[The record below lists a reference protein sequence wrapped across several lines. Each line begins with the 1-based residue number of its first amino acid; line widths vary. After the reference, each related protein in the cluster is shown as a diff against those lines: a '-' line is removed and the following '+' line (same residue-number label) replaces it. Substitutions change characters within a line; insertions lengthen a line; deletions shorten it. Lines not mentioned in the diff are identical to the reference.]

1 MIIGIGA
8 DLCEISRMAALLSDT
23 VFLKRYFND
32 AEQVYILSRGVF
44 AAASMA
50 GSFAAKEAFA
60 KALGS
65 GFEGVKP
72 EEIVILH
79 RANSAPYFDLRGGAL
94 AASDARGVKAKHLSI
109 THEAGIAMAV
119 AVLEG
124 D

>member
-23 VFLKRYFND
+23 AFLKRYFD
-32 AEQVYILSRGVF
+32 EAEQTYILSKGVF

-50 GSFAAKEAFA
+50 GCFAAKEAFV

-65 GFEGVKP
+65 GFNGVRP

-79 RANSAPYFDLRGGAL
+79 RENGAPYFDLRGSAL
-94 AASDARGVKAKHLSI
+94 AASDARGVRVMHLSI
-109 THEAGIAMAV
+109 THEAGIAQAFT
-119 AVLEG
+119 VLEG